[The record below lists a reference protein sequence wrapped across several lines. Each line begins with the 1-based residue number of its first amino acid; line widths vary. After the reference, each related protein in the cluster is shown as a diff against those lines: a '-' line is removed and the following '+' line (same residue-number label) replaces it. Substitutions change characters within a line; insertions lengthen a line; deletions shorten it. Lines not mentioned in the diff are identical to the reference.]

1 MAEQRRI
8 DRIGRPLILIAAM
21 LTIALW
27 AYIYGTVSTL
37 VQENDSLQS
46 IHRSYNHIRIYE
58 DGSYTGQTVGGDQ
71 VTGCIKKALCSKG
84 EGNE

>member
-1 MAEQRRI
+1 MAAQRKI
-8 DRIGRPLILIAAM
+8 DQVARVMIPLATILAV
-21 LTIALW
+21 ALW
-27 AYIYGTVSTL
+27 AYLFGTINTL

-46 IHRSYNHIRIYE
+46 VHRSYNHIRIYE
-58 DGSYTGQTVGGDQ
+58 DGSYTGQTVGGEQ